1 MRRPALTILSLV
13 FLAACQPAIAPLSD
27 EDMTALND
35 VRAAFVEGVLANDCG
50 ATTAVFAQNVDWMP
64 ANEPLVEGRAAYR
77 DACEAE
83 ASQPAPQDFTI
94 IPLGIDGYG
103 DLAVDRGTWSQT
115 SVSDSTAETVTVTG
129 KYVAIARKEAD
140 ASWSWTT
147 VIYNYDAPLPQLE
160 QG

>member
-1 MRRPALTILSLV
+1 
-13 FLAACQPAIAPLSD
+13 
-27 EDMTALND
+27 
-35 VRAAFVEGVLANDCG
+35 
-50 ATTAVFAQNVDWMP
+50 MP